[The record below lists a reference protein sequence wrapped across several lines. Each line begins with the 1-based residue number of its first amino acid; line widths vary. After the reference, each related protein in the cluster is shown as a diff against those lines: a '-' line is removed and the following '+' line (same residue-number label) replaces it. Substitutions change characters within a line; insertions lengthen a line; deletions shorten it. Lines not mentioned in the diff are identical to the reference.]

1 MPLSEE
7 ERKRL
12 EELEQALSADDP
24 GLAHK
29 LGSARGGRVPGRIAV
44 TSILISVAGLALII
58 VGIATQI
65 TIIGVLGFLVMG
77 AGAYRLVG
85 NRLFRGTGKKRINND
100 GGASP

>member
-7 ERKRL
+7 ERRRL

-29 LGSARGGRVPGRIAV
+29 LGSGRAGRVPGRIAV

-58 VGIATQI
+58 TGIATQI

-77 AGAYRLVG
+77 AGAYRLVS
-85 NRLFRGTGKKRINND
+85 NRLFRDTGKKRINND